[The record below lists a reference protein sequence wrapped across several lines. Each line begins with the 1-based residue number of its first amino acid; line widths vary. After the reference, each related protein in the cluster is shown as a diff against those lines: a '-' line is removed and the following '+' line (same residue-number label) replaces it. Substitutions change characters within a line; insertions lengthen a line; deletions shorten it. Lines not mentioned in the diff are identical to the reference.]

1 MEEAA
6 FVAGAIAI
14 KSYSEDI
21 HRAKRTGGHLR
32 VRNVIFM
39 RRARCRCKQSHIA
52 AVSGSCDRNDPDV
65 ARKAYDG
72 IGAAFARL
80 S

>member
-6 FVAGAIAI
+6 FVAGDIAI

-21 HRAKRTGGHLR
+21 HRAKRTG
-32 VRNVIFM
+32 
-39 RRARCRCKQSHIA
+39 
-52 AVSGSCDRNDPDV
+52 SCDRSDPDV

-72 IGAAFARL
+72 VGAAFARL
-80 S
+80 Y